1 MANYEDNPFNAR
13 RIASMFGSPGQDPSS
28 PFVNAG
34 RRFSLAPR
42 QQAPPAAAVTQP
54 DTEDPLTAALARLQG
69 GQASAAYREHIGKMP
84 KQEEYAPSRGR
95 RLGGA
100 LAAAAAAYKNPV
112 AGAAIGEQITGAP
125 YRNAIDSWQMKGAGL
140 KEQANIESQDV
151 KSQIEYIKR
160 IQEQQQQ
167 ERQERRDIRRLDIDE
182 MRARTDQTYRQAMI
196 NNMAT
201 QGWQS
206 MVGAD
211 GNRILYKP
219 GEPTQNLGPD
229 IAGRT
234 AANAERG
241 TDISEYNAMTGRGQ
255 LGVSQANLGMRGQE
269 FGHRVAQDQIL
280 NQDRALGRDIQQQN
294 TDISR
299 QNAGA
304 AGYVNAGEVFTA
316 NALAA
321 QEVSRANS
329 KFNDWTLDDNG
340 RPARPGTLYGTNPV
354 DPNSADAKEYLRLVE
369 EAKQGILRTRRP
381 GVGQVPG
388 RVARPNLGGMGQG
401 PIKFGDLPPGEGG
414 LKF

>member
-1 MANYEDNPFNAR
+1 MARDDNAFNMR
-13 RIASMFGSPGQDPSS
+13 RFANIFSGGPQQDPLM
-28 PFVNAG
+28 NAY
-34 RRFSLAPR
+34 RKVDFNRPQP
-42 QQAPPAAAVTQP
+42 QQAPPQMTPQAAPQT
-54 DTEDPLTAALARLQG
+54 DPFAQALERMRG
-69 GQASAAYREHIGKMP
+69 GQASNAYREHIGKMP
-84 KQEEYAPSRGR
+84 TQEQYAPSQTR
-95 RLGGA
+95 RIGGA
-100 LAAAAAAYKNPV
+100 LAAAAGAFNDPR
-112 AGAAIGEQITGAP
+112 AGAAIGEQIIGAP
-125 YRNAIDSWQMKGAGL
+125 YRNALESWQMKGAGL
-140 KEQANIESQDV
+140 KEQADIESQDV

-196 NNMAT
+196 DNMAT

-241 TDISEYNAMTGRGQ
+241 TNIRAGQ
-255 LGVSQANLGMRGQE
+255 LGVAQGNLGVAQANLGMRGQE
-269 FGHRVAQDQIL
+269 FNYRQGQDAIL

-369 EAKQGILRTRRP
+369 EAKGNILRTRRP
-381 GVGQVPG
+381 GVGNVPG
-388 RVARPNLGGMGQG
+388 RVARPNMGGMGQG